1 MVSHSK
7 FVLVIILLV
16 VTVITIE
23 AQTVYTKEID
33 LLNNEK
39 WWGGNVVDAPN
50 MPYGN
55 DLFKAN
61 LDGDIKGNQAQPLL
75 ISSKG
80 RFVWAD
86 SPIDFSFTQNRLTV
100 NSKYDTIFVGKSGNS
115 LKDAYIYSSKNFFPN
130 VNKIPDPLLFTN
142 PQYNTWIELMYDQNQ
157 EDILDYANA
166 IVDNGYPPGVLM
178 IDDNWNRDYG
188 DWEFKK
194 EKFPDPKAM
203 IDELHSL
210 GFKVMLWVCPFVSP
224 DGAAYRKYR
233 NEKFFLLENSEPI
246 KPKMVQWWNGV
257 SAVLDLTNSKAVEWF
272 NIQLNYLVDEY
283 GVDGFKFD
291 AGDPEF
297 YSGNVIST
305 VNANDQCEAFAKI
318 GLNFPLNEYRA
329 CWKMAGRPLA
339 QRLRDKQHNWTDL
352 QKLIPG
358 LISQGL
364 MGYAFTCPDMIGGGE
379 FSSFLDGAVID
390 EELIIRSAQCQALAP
405 MMQFSVA
412 PWRVLSEKNNLICK
426 SMAKLHADMGE
437 EILSIAQESAKTGE
451 PIIRSLEYEFPN
463 QGYEEIN
470 DQFLLGSSILVAPV
484 LNKNETKRK
493 VVFPI
498 GKWEDA
504 AGNIFEGPLMQEVD
518 SPLEVLPWFRK
529 L

>member
-1 MVSHSK
+1 MNKS
-7 FVLVIILLV
+7 FVAIISLIIIV
-16 VTVITIE
+16 ASTD
-23 AQTVYTKEID
+23 AQTIFNKKIK
-33 LLNNEK
+33 LLDNEK

-55 DLFKAN
+55 DTIKVN
-61 LDGDIKGNQAQPLL
+61 LDGYIKGNQAQPLL
-75 ISSKG
+75 ISNKG
-80 RFVWAD
+80 RVVWSD
-86 SPIDFSFTQNRLTV
+86 SPIDFSFSRNVLTV
-100 NSKYDTIFVGKSGNS
+100 KSKYDSILVGKSGNS
-115 LKDAYIYSSKNFFPN
+115 LKDAFLYSSKNYFPSSG
-130 VNKIPDPLLFTN
+130 KIPDQLLFTN

-157 EDILDYANA
+157 EDILKYAHSIIN
-166 IVDNGYPPGVLM
+166 NGYPAGVLM

-188 DWEFKK
+188 EWEFKTK
-194 EKFPDPKAM
+194 KFPNPKGM

-224 DGAAYRKYR
+224 DGPVYRKYR
-233 NEKFFLLENSEPI
+233 NKKFFLLENCEPA

-257 SAVLDLTNSKAVEWF
+257 SAVLDFTNPKAVEWF
-272 NIQLNYLVDEY
+272 NSQLNYLINEY

-297 YSGNVIST
+297 YAGNVLSSINS
-305 VNANDQCEAFAKI
+305 NEQCEQFAKI

-329 CWKMAGRPLA
+329 GWKMAGKPLV
-339 QRLRDKQHNWTDL
+339 QRLRDKQHNWDDL

-379 FSSFLDGAVID
+379 FSSFLDDVVID

-412 PWRVLSEKNNLICK
+412 PWRVLNKKYNSICR
-426 SMAKLHADMGE
+426 SMANLHVDMGE
-437 EILSIAQESAKTGE
+437 EILSIAKESAKTGE
-451 PIIRSLEYEFPN
+451 PIVRSLEYEYPN
-463 QGYEEIN
+463 QGYGDIK
-470 DQFLLGSSILVAPV
+470 DQFLLGNSILVAPV
-484 LNKNETKRK
+484 LKKNVTKIK

-498 GKWEDA
+498 GEWKDVD
-504 AGNIFEGPLMQEVD
+504 GNIIEGPIIKEID
-518 SPLEVLPWFRK
+518 APLEILPWFRK
-529 L
+529 VEK